1 MSAVIE
7 ITNAILEILIFI
19 FFFNQTLEKKNIK
32 KSNEYIIISSIV
44 FIHIMRSFVPSP
56 TYINYL
62 ITLILWSVIVFSL
75 YKDSILKKIVILSI
89 CFTIILICDIF
100 SRYTTAV
107 ILNISYNANSAVG
120 IQRYLIMIF
129 NIFLF
134 FSILSCISLCI
145 KRSNTKIPFKYWI
158 MLLMFPIF
166 SLFIIICTDILMIMA
181 DVNDIKYIFMLLII
195 IIGLLYFN
203 MVIFRFIDSY
213 SAKLQLNAAK
223 ELIKKQSENYA
234 ILENTEKN
242 LLQLQHDISKHMGI
256 MKDMIKNDPLNES
269 KKFMDS
275 LNKLSEMPLSTVYT
289 DDITLDSIL
298 NVECRKATG
307 AGIKYLVKTHNITA
321 FWNIDPADK
330 STILCNALDNAI
342 EASSKTDEKFIIID
356 IAIDAK
362 HTKIR
367 IENSSLPVKIH
378 NNSIVTTKSDF
389 HRHGF
394 GIASIKQTL
403 KKYNGALNISYSD
416 GITSYV
422 ILLNNTHV
430 S

>member
-1 MSAVIE
+1 MLVTDAG
-7 ITNAILEILIFI
+7 
-19 FFFNQTLEKKNIK
+19 
-32 KSNEYIIISSIV
+32 
-44 FIHIMRSFVPSP
+44 
-56 TYINYL
+56 
-62 ITLILWSVIVFSL
+62 
-75 YKDSILKKIVILSI
+75 
-89 CFTIILICDIF
+89 
-100 SRYTTAV
+100 TAA
-107 ILNISYNANSAVG
+107 ILNIEYNASVAVG
-120 IQRYLIMIF
+120 LQRYLVMIF
-129 NIFLF
+129 NLFLY
-134 FSILSCISLCI
+134 FSILSCVSLCI
-145 KRSNTKIPFKYWI
+145 KRSSTKVPFKYWI

-195 IIGLLYFN
+195 IVGLLYFN

-223 ELIKKQSENYA
+223 ELIKKQTENYA

-256 MKDMIKNDPLNES
+256 MKDMIKNEPLNES
-269 KKFMDS
+269 KKFMES

-307 AGIKYLVKTHNITA
+307 VGIKYLVKTHNITA

-394 GIASIKQTL
+394 GITSIKQTL
-403 KKYNGALNISYSD
+403 KKYNGALNISYSS
-416 GITSYV
+416 GVTSCV
-422 ILLNNTHV
+422 ILLDNTPA